1 MVLSAVSSAGAVD
14 RREVV
19 GLRMSQEG
27 VNKDEVWLT

>member
-1 MVLSAVSSAGAVD
+1 MVLSAMSSAGAEG